1 MPPPGLKVP
10 QRRTFFYLIAETG
23 IQQGSDSFE
32 ISNRDFDVQ
41 KGNPFA
47 PLHPVVQFFWDE
59 VESWSDEQRALL
71 LLWCTGSSRPPARG
85 FDRLLGRDGRERKFT
100 ITSAPLARAAYP
112 RAHTCFNRVDLP
124 LFGSREDLAR
134 AFDVALAAEHAAF
147 SMD

>member
-1 MPPPGLKVP
+1 MHTSRASPYAAPHRPLTFARPPRWHLGHRPEFL
-10 QRRTFFYLIAETG
+10 
-23 IQQGSDSFE
+23 
-32 ISNRDFDVQ
+32 
-41 KGNPFA
+41 
-47 PLHPVVQFFWDE
+47 
-59 VESWSDEQRALL
+59 
-71 LLWCTGSSRPPARG
+71 PPARG

>member
-1 MPPPGLKVP
+1 M
-10 QRRTFFYLIAETG
+10 
-23 IQQGSDSFE
+23 
-32 ISNRDFDVQ
+32 
-41 KGNPFA
+41 
-47 PLHPVVQFFWDE
+47 VQFFWEE

-100 ITSAPLARAAYP
+100 ITSAPLSRAAYP